1 MLALWAQ
8 HFVPNFSPFI
18 SKLLCQSGSAASANW
33 GKILRPFVELSGQQ
47 VFLCYALHSHFLTR
61 NYSQW
66 ESDYRMKGEGS
77 WKIEKKTFQKTT
89 LNFFEIDL
97 TRAKNV
103 NFFVGANILIVF
115 LKFHGISKYIVE
127 LKNTQLKRIMK
138 TCNWKV
144 LNQVPSSSRWN
155 WNEPTR
161 KFAFCLY
168 YGYTKNAKR
177 QKRCV
182 FEASLEW
189 LHKTSVFEA
198 AFFEASVF
206 DASFV

>member
-1 MLALWAQ
+1 MSCLFSRAKIQWKFCNAFSEREKENSSWSLLLRKGNSFCFPFPAPRLLRIIRMTTAGMLALWAQ

-89 LNFFEIDL
+89 LNFFEIYL
-97 TRAKNV
+97 
-103 NFFVGANILIVF
+103 
-115 LKFHGISKYIVE
+115 SK
-127 LKNTQLKRIMK
+127 
-138 TCNWKV
+138 
-144 LNQVPSSSRWN
+144 
-155 WNEPTR
+155 
-161 KFAFCLY
+161 
-168 YGYTKNAKR
+168 
-177 QKRCV
+177 
-182 FEASLEW
+182 
-189 LHKTSVFEA
+189 
-198 AFFEASVF
+198 
-206 DASFV
+206 